1 MSCEIELKMYPRNI
15 MQCKTNYSDFLIASQ
30 FGGCKFKM
38 HKLTQCNVVL
48 QKSLKFDN
56 KRNTHFT
63 YFQL

>member
-38 HKLTQCNVVL
+38 QLNVMLCYRRV
-48 QKSLKFDN
+48 
-56 KRNTHFT
+56 
-63 YFQL
+63 